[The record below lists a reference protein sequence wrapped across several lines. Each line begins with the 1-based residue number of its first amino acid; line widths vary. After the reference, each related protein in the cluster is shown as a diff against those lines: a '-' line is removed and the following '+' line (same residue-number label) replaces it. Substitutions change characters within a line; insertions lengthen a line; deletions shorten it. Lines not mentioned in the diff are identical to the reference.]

1 MWAKTLAETDRS
13 DIPRYLLQSDFEPFP
28 LEWDNYGKVP
38 VSRDDTVF
46 PDECEERKQPADDGG
61 ST

>member
-1 MWAKTLAETDRS
+1 MSLAHILERS
-13 DIPRYLLQSDFEPFP
+13 S
-28 LEWDNYGKVP
+28 EWENYGNVP